1 MNNINFY
8 EVISGKSNKWMGS
21 YSKQFDFQINVG
33 ASALAMAQ
41 MNAKRNEGKI
51 YAVDFDGNRELVSPK

>member
-8 EVISGKSNKWMGS
+8 EVIDKRGRWMGS
-21 YSKQFDFQINVG
+21 YSKQLDSVIDVG
-33 ASALAMAQ
+33 ASALSMAQ

-51 YAVDFDGNRELVSPK
+51 FSVTFNQERELVQPK

>member
-8 EVISGKSNKWMGS
+8 EVINSKGKWMGS

-51 YAVDFDGNRELVSPK
+51 YAVDFDGNRELVYPK